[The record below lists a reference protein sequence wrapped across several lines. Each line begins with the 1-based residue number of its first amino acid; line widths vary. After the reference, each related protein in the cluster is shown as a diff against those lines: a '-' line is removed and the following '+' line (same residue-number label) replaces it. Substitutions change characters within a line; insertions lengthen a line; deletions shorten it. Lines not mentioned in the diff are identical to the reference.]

1 MGMSMFSKAGTA
13 IRTMNRNRIH
23 KRAGGTGEAPNFNL
37 VGGPTTNPS
46 ALIDDANKMRG
57 QAYANRLNP
66 KVGEGLGFTK
76 GAKAIGN
83 YGYNNFRNSVGGDM
97 GDVAKWAAGRA
108 GRGAVVGG
116 AVGGTAEAGQGGS
129 FWSGAKAG
137 AFNGAVGWTAYRGA
151 GHAFAGGSKNPG
163 KVLGGFGNS
172 FGLISADATKMAS
185 AGANATKA
193 QRGQMS
199 KSVQA
204 IMKNQQNTQTAKGMM

>member
-1 MGMSMFSKAGTA
+1 MSVISKAGSA
-13 IRTMNRNRIH
+13 IRTMSRNRAH
-23 KRAGGTGEAPNFNL
+23 KKAGGVGEPPNFKMVGPARDTSTPVDVSAL
-37 VGGPTTNPS
+37 RGKGYAKRVGGMV
-46 ALIDDANKMRG
+46 D
-57 QAYANRLNP
+57 
-66 KVGEGLGFTK
+66 EGLGFTK
-76 GAKAIGN
+76 GAKAIGS
-83 YGYNNFRNSVGGDM
+83 YGYNNFRNSIGGDM

-116 AVGGTAEAGQGGS
+116 AIGGTAEAGQGGS